1 MFDNCKCG
9 RAFLK
14 VEAPLTDWFCL
25 VIPHASSLLK
35 DIHRACSDRAFK
47 QTAHCRFQSTDIAS
61 HHHTEVWKC
70 YQCQWGGW
78 AFTTYYLHFDRET
91 CPGFGSLFH
100 SEITGGQ
107 SDPQTSDNAQF
118 SELPV
123 HTSLWCHKFQSESC
137 TVSVWLTMTLNWSQV
152 RSSQKSAQAGR
163 LLSGNYLLSL
173 TVVSS
178 NPESSPSLTPQASAH
193 SPPVK
198 PDHTILTQHMCTL
211 YSHPLCCIYTNLF
224 ERLNYAK
231 HTTHRCD
238 PASHRHWW
246 HCWSFK

>member
-35 DIHRACSDRAFK
+35 DIHRACSDRAFI

-61 HHHTEVWKC
+61 HHHTDIWKC
-70 YQCQWGGW
+70 YQYQWGGW

-91 CPGFGSLFH
+91 CPGIGSLFH

-123 HTSLWCHKFQSESC
+123 HTSLGCHKFQSESC
-137 TVSVWLTMTLNWSQV
+137 TVSV
-152 RSSQKSAQAGR
+152 
-163 LLSGNYLLSL
+163 
-173 TVVSS
+173 
-178 NPESSPSLTPQASAH
+178 
-193 SPPVK
+193 
-198 PDHTILTQHMCTL
+198 
-211 YSHPLCCIYTNLF
+211 
-224 ERLNYAK
+224 
-231 HTTHRCD
+231 
-238 PASHRHWW
+238 
-246 HCWSFK
+246 